1 MQDPCVIQPG
11 SLRHQ
16 VTINAPSNARDAS
29 GQIGSTWTAVLTTR
43 AKIESTASLTFKWSF
58 QNSTL
63 AANATDCITIRY
75 PSVLVAPGFQI
86 VWGDEL
92 YLVQDVDDIQ
102 RRHRVLVLACVGV
115 DIASS

>member
-1 MQDPCVIQPG
+1 MFDPIQFDAG
-11 SLRHQ
+11 SLRHNI
-16 VTINAPSNARDAS
+16 TINAPSAIRDAS
-29 GQIGSTWTAVLTTR
+29 GQPGTTWTAVLTTR
-43 AKIESTASLTFKWSF
+43 AKIESTSSLTFKWSF

-63 AANATDCITIRY
+63 ASNATDCITIRY